1 MMSSFSAVV
10 VSMTVVWMTCFDGI
24 VVCVDFD
31 ELKLDV
37 YPVFWM
43 WSDVCEN
50 GSEVWRMRMEEVEGV
65 VVTDVEVDQQCGQE
79 VEMRLQL
86 AAGLCAPSWS
96 IPSLL

>member
-1 MMSSFSAVV
+1 
-10 VSMTVVWMTCFDGI
+10 
-24 VVCVDFD
+24 
-31 ELKLDV
+31 
-37 YPVFWM
+37 
-43 WSDVCEN
+43 
-50 GSEVWRMRMEEVEGV
+50 MRMEEVEGV